1 MKTGDIFSGRY
12 RLLEKI
18 GVGGYAQVW
27 KAVDMMADDAVLAIK
42 IFAADNGLDADGLKQ
57 FRREYALVLNLNHAN
72 LLTARHFDVW
82 EGRPYLIMPY
92 IEHGSLASRLLRE
105 GPMNE
110 AELIDLI
117 RQLSEALAYLHENDI
132 LHQDIKPDNVLI
144 GPKGRY
150 LLMDFGISSRLKS
163 TLRKSTGSVGTMT
176 VAYGPPERFDAQPKQ
191 LPAGDVFSLGVL
203 AYEMATG
210 DVPWMGNGGMS
221 LKIGAEIPDLPEW
234 YSESFKRLFRRMLSL
249 GPDSRPSSSEI
260 NKAIRQKSTGTESGS
275 TKKNLRVTERITP
288 ESSSYR
294 ETHNEIQSDPIES
307 RRKTNSASGL
317 KLVIGLFVGFIAIVI
332 LINLGGNEPIMPT
345 VSTFAPYSITQNSA
359 VSGGY
364 ITIENGAIA
373 ITERGV
379 VWSTNQNPTITSN
392 SGKTMNGRGTGSFAS
407 NMTGLNAGTTYYVR
421 AYATNSAGTS
431 YGEQRSFTTTAAV
444 TLPALSTNTLSS
456 ITQNSA
462 VSGGNITAD
471 GGAAVTSRGV
481 VWSTSQNP
489 TIASSSGRTTN
500 GSGTGSYTSSLS
512 GLSPGT
518 TYYIRAYATN
528 STGTQYGPQRSFT
541 TTAAVTLPALSTN
554 TLSSITQNSAVSG
567 GNITADGGA
576 AVTSRGVVWSTSQ
589 NPTIASNSGR
599 TTNGSGTGSY
609 TSSLSG
615 LSPGTT
621 YYIRAYATNSA
632 GTAYGQQRSFTTQ
645 SARQSTPTI
654 GTSPVIS
661 IMQNSAV
668 SGGNITADG
677 GAAVTA
683 RGVVWSTSQNP
694 TIASNSGRTTN
705 GNGTGIYT
713 SILTGLSPR
722 TTYYVRAYATN
733 SSGTHYGNQVNFT
746 TQSAR
751 QSIPIPIP
759 IPTIS
764 TSPVVSITQNSA
776 VSGGNVTADGGAAV
790 TSRGVVWSTSQNPTI
805 ASNSGRTTNG
815 NGTGIYTSILTGLS
829 PRTTYYVRAYA
840 TNSAGT
846 QYGEQRSFSTQS
858 VVPIS
863 SGRDTQTAVVNVTNS
878 RTGRVWM
885 DRNLGASRS
894 ATSSNDTQAYGDLYQ
909 WGRAADGHEKR
920 NSTTTT
926 TLSSGDQPGHGSF
939 ILSNS
944 GANRDWRSPQNN
956 NLWQGVNGIN
966 NPCPVGYRLPTE
978 AEWEAERRSWSS
990 NNAAGAFASPL
1001 KLPLAGYRDGSS
1013 GSLFRVGSGGYYWSG
1028 SVSGANARRLNFSSS
1043 SANVYSSIRA
1053 LGYSVRCLRD

>member
-221 LKIGAEIPDLPEW
+221 LKIGAEIPDLPEE

-456 ITQNSA
+456 ITQNSG
-462 VSGGNITAD
+462 VSGGNVTAD

-489 TIASSSGRTTN
+489 TLDELIGRTENGQGIGSFSSNLTN
-500 GSGTGSYTSSLS
+500 LA
-512 GLSPGT
+512 PGT
-518 TYYIRAYATN
+518 TYYVWAYATN
-528 STGTQYGPQRSFT
+528 SAGTAYGQQRSFT

-554 TLSSITQNSAVSG
+554 TLSSITQNSGVSG
-567 GNITADGGA
+567 GNVTGDGGA

-615 LSPGTT
+615 LSPRTT
-621 YYIRAYATNSA
+621 YYI
-632 GTAYGQQRSFTTQ
+632 
-645 SARQSTPTI
+645 
-654 GTSPVIS
+654 
-661 IMQNSAV
+661 
-668 SGGNITADG
+668 
-677 GAAVTA
+677 
-683 RGVVWSTSQNP
+683 
-694 TIASNSGRTTN
+694 
-705 GNGTGIYT
+705 
-713 SILTGLSPR
+713 
-722 TTYYVRAYATN
+722 
-733 SSGTHYGNQVNFT
+733 
-746 TQSAR
+746 
-751 QSIPIPIP
+751 
-759 IPTIS
+759 
-764 TSPVVSITQNSA
+764 
-776 VSGGNVTADGGAAV
+776 
-790 TSRGVVWSTSQNPTI
+790 
-805 ASNSGRTTNG
+805 
-815 NGTGIYTSILTGLS
+815 
-829 PRTTYYVRAYA
+829 RAYA

-863 SGRDTQTAVVNVTNS
+863 SGRDSQTAVVEVRNP

-885 DRNLGASRS
+885 DRNLGASRA

-909 WGRAADGHEKR
+909 WGRAADGHQKR
-920 NSTTTT
+920 TSATTT
-926 TLSSGDQPGHGSF
+926 TLSSTDQPGHGSF
-939 ILSNS
+939 ILAPTSPW
-944 GANRDWRSPQNN
+944 DWRRRSND

-978 AEWEAERRSWSS
+978 AEWEAERASWSS
-990 NNAAGAFASPL
+990 RNAAGAFNSPL
-1001 KLPLAGYRDGSS
+1001 KLPLAGLRSYSS
-1013 GSLFRVGSGGYYWSG
+1013 GSLFNVGSFGLYWSG
-1028 SVSGANARRLNFSSS
+1028 SVSGADARYLDLSSS
-1043 SANVYSSIRA
+1043 YAGMFGYNRA
-1053 LGYSVRCLRD
+1053 YGLSVRCLRD

>member
-275 TKKNLRVTERITP
+275 TKKNPRVTERITP

-332 LINLGGNEPIMPT
+332 LINLGGNEPILPT
-345 VSTFAPYSITQNSA
+345 
-359 VSGGY
+359 
-364 ITIENGAIA
+364 E
-373 ITERGV
+373 
-379 VWSTNQNPTITSN
+379 
-392 SGKTMNGRGTGSFAS
+392 
-407 NMTGLNAGTTYYVR
+407 
-421 AYATNSAGTS
+421 
-431 YGEQRSFTTTAAV
+431 
-444 TLPALSTNTLSS
+444 
-456 ITQNSA
+456 
-462 VSGGNITAD
+462 
-471 GGAAVTSRGV
+471 
-481 VWSTSQNP
+481 
-489 TIASSSGRTTN
+489 
-500 GSGTGSYTSSLS
+500 
-512 GLSPGT
+512 
-518 TYYIRAYATN
+518 
-528 STGTQYGPQRSFT
+528 
-541 TTAAVTLPALSTN
+541 
-554 TLSSITQNSAVSG
+554 
-567 GNITADGGA
+567 
-576 AVTSRGVVWSTSQ
+576 
-589 NPTIASNSGR
+589 
-599 TTNGSGTGSY
+599 
-609 TSSLSG
+609 
-615 LSPGTT
+615 
-621 YYIRAYATNSA
+621 
-632 GTAYGQQRSFTTQ
+632 
-645 SARQSTPTI
+645 
-654 GTSPVIS
+654 
-661 IMQNSAV
+661 
-668 SGGNITADG
+668 
-677 GAAVTA
+677 
-683 RGVVWSTSQNP
+683 
-694 TIASNSGRTTN
+694 
-705 GNGTGIYT
+705 
-713 SILTGLSPR
+713 
-722 TTYYVRAYATN
+722 
-733 SSGTHYGNQVNFT
+733 
-746 TQSAR
+746 
-751 QSIPIPIP
+751 
-759 IPTIS
+759 
-764 TSPVVSITQNSA
+764 
-776 VSGGNVTADGGAAV
+776 
-790 TSRGVVWSTSQNPTI
+790 
-805 ASNSGRTTNG
+805 
-815 NGTGIYTSILTGLS
+815 
-829 PRTTYYVRAYA
+829 
-840 TNSAGT
+840 
-846 QYGEQRSFSTQS
+846 QS

-863 SGRDTQTAVVNVTNS
+863 SGRDTQTAVVNVTNPA
-878 RTGRVWM
+878 TGRVWM
-885 DRNLGASRS
+885 DRNLGASRA
-894 ATSSNDTQAYGDLYQ
+894 ATSSTDTQAYGDLYQ
-909 WGRAADGHEKR
+909 WGRAADGHQKR
-920 NSTTTT
+920 TSSTTTT
-926 TLSSGDQPGHGSF
+926 RSSTDQPGHANF
-939 ILSNS
+939 ITTSATPN
-944 GANRDWRSPQNN
+944 DWRTPQNN

-966 NPCPVGYRLPTE
+966 NPCPVGYRLPTN
-978 AEWEAERRSWSS
+978 AEWVAERRSWSS
-990 NNAAGAFASPL
+990 SNAAGAFASPL
-1001 KLPLAGYRDGSS
+1001 KLPLAGYRLSSS
-1013 GSLFRVGSGGYYWSG
+1013 GSLFIVGSFGVYWSS
-1028 SVSGANARRLNFSSS
+1028 SVSGTYARSLNFNSINVVMSS
-1043 SANVYSSIRA
+1043 NFRA
-1053 LGYSVRCLRD
+1053 DGYSVRCLRD